1 MTERAE
7 ELIAAA
13 GGTADGSLRAALAN
27 AMVGIKKRYYGRGP
41 EGARAYVED
50 DYIFVVLEG
59 GLTRNEETL
68 LEAGKEDLVRNY
80 RLAFQEA
87 VTEVAVGAVEELVG
101 RRVIGYHSQIV
112 FNPTKAFEIFALEP
126 RHEADDVF
134 EN

>member
-1 MTERAE
+1 MTGRAE
-7 ELIAAA
+7 ELIAAS

-87 VTEVAVGAVEELVG
+87 VTDVAVGAVEELVG

-134 EN
+134 AN

>member
-1 MTERAE
+1 MTERAHD
-7 ELIAAA
+7 LIEAA
-13 GGTADGSLRAALAN
+13 GGTTDGSLRAALAN

-87 VTEVAVGAVEELVG
+87 VTGIAVPAVEELVG

-126 RHEADDVF
+126 RQQPDDVF

>member
-1 MTERAE
+1 MTERAD

-41 EGARAYVED
+41 EGARAYIED

-87 VTEVAVGAVEELVG
+87 VTDIAVPAVEELIG

-112 FNPTKAFEIFALEP
+112 FNPAKAFEIFALEP
-126 RHEADDVF
+126 RQQPDDVF

>member
-1 MTERAE
+1 MHERAD

-13 GGTADGSLRAALAN
+13 GAASGGAPRAALAD
-27 AMVGIKKRYYGRGP
+27 AVGGIKKRYYGRGP

-68 LEAGKEDLVRNY
+68 LEAGQEDLVRSY

-87 VTEVAVGAVEELVG
+87 VTDMAVGAVEELVG

-112 FNPTKAFEIFALEP
+112 FHPVKAFEIFALEP
-126 RHEADDVF
+126 RHQADDVF

>member
-1 MTERAE
+1 MTERAD

-13 GGTADGSLRAALAN
+13 GGATDGSLRSALAN

-87 VTEVAVGAVEELVG
+87 VTDVAVPAVEELVG

-126 RHEADDVF
+126 RQQPDDVF